1 MTVTPTALVIGEA
14 LIDAVE
20 RPSGREEYPGGG
32 PMNIA
37 VGLARLGV
45 PTTLHTQI
53 GRDARGDAVV
63 AHIDRSGV
71 ALTPGS
77 RADGATSLAEATL
90 RADGSASYR
99 FTIAWDPASVD
110 VSNYALVHTGSIGA
124 NMLPGADTV
133 ERALRDA
140 TGLVS
145 YDPNIRAD
153 LMGDHAEAVARV
165 ERFVA
170 LSHIVKASDEDIAWL
185 YPGRSIDDALA
196 AWRALGPR
204 LVVITRGGEGASA
217 LGDDGRHDVTA
228 EKVTVIDT
236 IGAGDSFMSALIAGA
251 LERGLDE
258 TPPLIAQAAR
268 AAAIT
273 VSRAGA
279 NPPRRAELVAP

>member
-1 MTVTPTALVIGEA
+1 M
-14 LIDAVE
+14 
-20 RPSGREEYPGGG
+20 
-32 PMNIA
+32 
-37 VGLARLGV
+37 
-45 PTTLHTQI
+45 
-53 GRDARGDAVV
+53 
-63 AHIDRSGV
+63 
-71 ALTPGS
+71 
-77 RADGATSLAEATL
+77 
-90 RADGSASYR
+90 
-99 FTIAWDPASVD
+99 
-110 VSNYALVHTGSIGA
+110 HTGSIGA

-279 NPPRRAELVAP
+279 NPPRRAELVTP